1 VEKVMEGRA
10 VVLIN
15 GKWRARLN
23 HYDFEGSRELL
34 KKGKEFR
41 AIGELYRDD
50 DKLNLRVKQIV

>member
-1 VEKVMEGRA
+1 MEGRA